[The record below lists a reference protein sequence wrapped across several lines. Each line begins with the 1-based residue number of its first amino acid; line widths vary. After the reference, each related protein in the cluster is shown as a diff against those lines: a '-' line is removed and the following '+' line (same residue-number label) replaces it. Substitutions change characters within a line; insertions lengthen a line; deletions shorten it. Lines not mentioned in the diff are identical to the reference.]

1 SASAAPSRRS
11 LLDAVTTRRAAS
23 SSSTTVTRRHPGRPT
38 PSTMATQI
46 AAAAAGPSSCN
57 RPGGNFPVPNVPS
70 WVNLLVGVFFAVVKK
85 VAEAAEKIVDD
96 VSEAF
101 PGNNSFK
108 KVASRI
114 KVVVDDIEKDEE
126 KAEALIEKVDEIEKE
141 MDSVVDSL
149 MENVKKERSSINKS
163 VKGADVDRK
172 HK

>member
-1 SASAAPSRRS
+1 MAIVVSSLTTQSLARCSLEVSRQQPNTVVSASTRHWQILAGLAIKSWGINR
-11 LLDAVTTRRAAS
+11 LDY
-23 SSSTTVTRRHPGRPT
+23 PT
-38 PSTMATQI
+38 PSDVRV
-46 AAAAAGPSSCN
+46 PSSW
-57 RPGGNFPVPNVPS
+57 RLSAGRVP
-70 WVNLLVGVFFAVVKK
+70 VVKK

-126 KAEALIEKVDEIEKE
+126 KAEALIEKVDDIEKE